1 MDPAA
6 PVPNANLTFHIF
18 PFGCQM
24 NRHDAEVLA
33 GALEAEGYRP
43 AASPEDADIILYTT
57 CSVRDHAEQ
66 RVWSHLGRWR
76 RRRESGAM
84 RALGIIGCM
93 AERLGAKVRKR
104 MPHVDIVAGSRRLAE
119 VPSFVAQVI
128 AGQGPVVATG
138 APVVAT
144 DASDDATGASDN
156 APAPLDPARASRPRV
171 FQAYL
176 AAMRGCDGGCTYCVV
191 PRVRGRETSVPPEA
205 LVRAAEGLVARG
217 AVEITLLGQN
227 IDRYGLGLEPK
238 TSLAELLR
246 RVAGTRGLRRL
257 RFVTSNPRDVS
268 DDLLR
273 AMADLPNVCP
283 YLHVP
288 AQSGSDRVL
297 AAMRRGYT
305 RARYEHV
312 LRRAREFVPGVEAA
326 SDFIVGFPGE
336 TDADFEETL
345 SLVGSARLQGAFI
358 FKYSPRPGT
367 PAARLPD
374 DVADETKRERHRLL
388 SEAQRAVQLD
398 LNRALVGSEV
408 EVLAEGKGRIDPDR
422 WTGRTPSGRIVAFTC
437 APVRDRAG
445 DFVRVRVEDATPLV
459 LLGAETGAT

>member
-1 MDPAA
+1 MQPPL
-6 PVPNANLTFHIF
+6 PVDGASLTFHIF

-33 GALEAEGYRP
+33 GALEAGGYAP
-43 AASPEDADIILYTT
+43 AASPEEADVVLYTT

-76 RRRESGAM
+76 GRRESGAM
-84 RALGIIGCM
+84 RALGVIGCM
-93 AERLGAKVRKR
+93 AERLGAKIVKR
-104 MPHVDIVAGSRRLAE
+104 MPHVDIVAGPRRLAE

-128 AGQGPVVATG
+128 EGRGPVVATG
-138 APVVAT
+138 ASGNAKGAP
-144 DASDDATGASDN
+144 DATGACDD
-156 APAPLDPARASRPRV
+156 ALDPVGASRPRA

-191 PRVRGRETSVPPEA
+191 PRVRGRETSVPPERV
-205 LVRAAEGLVARG
+205 VRAAEGLVEKG

-227 IDRYGLGLEPK
+227 IDRYGLGLAPK

-246 RVAGTRGLRRL
+246 RVVGVDGLRRL
-257 RFVTSNPRDVS
+257 RFVTSHPRDIT

-288 AQSGSDRVL
+288 AQSGADRVL
-297 AAMRRGYT
+297 ERMRRGYT
-305 RARYEHV
+305 RGTYERV
-312 LRRAREFVPGVEAA
+312 LERSRELVPGVEVA

-336 TDADFEETL
+336 TDADFGETL
-345 SLVGSARLQGAFI
+345 SLVRSARLQGAFI

-367 PAARLPD
+367 PAARLAD
-374 DVADETKRERHRLL
+374 DVPDHAKRERHRLL

-408 EVLAEGKGRIDPDR
+408 EVLAEGKSRIDPAR
-422 WTGRTPSGRIVAFTC
+422 WTGRTPSGRIAAFTC
-437 APVRDRAG
+437 AAGRDATG
-445 DFVRVRVEDATPLV
+445 EFVRVRVEDATPLV
-459 LLGAETGAT
+459 LLGAEAAP